1 MLTLM
6 TLVRYLK
13 KVGIARLDQIQSEF
27 PDALT
32 ESMLD
37 WLESHNH
44 VTTHDLKH
52 PVTGVQ
58 RVYCWNRSLEH

>member
-13 KVGIARLDQIQSEF
+13 KVGIARQDQIQSEF
-27 PDALT
+27 PGTLT

-37 WLESHNH
+37 WLESHNR

-52 PVTGVQ
+52 PVTGTQ
-58 RVYCWNRSLEH
+58 RVYCWNRTLSD